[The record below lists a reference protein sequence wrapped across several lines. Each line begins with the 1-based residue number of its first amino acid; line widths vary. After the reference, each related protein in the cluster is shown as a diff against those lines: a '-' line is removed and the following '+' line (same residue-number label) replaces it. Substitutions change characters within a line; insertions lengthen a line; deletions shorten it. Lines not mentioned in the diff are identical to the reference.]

1 VTGSDD
7 GVYGMSEVDELDFRA
22 GDEVTRVE
30 ADEAAGAAV
39 ARFVTEMRALGE
51 GPAPVPS
58 PELAAILGGASS
70 HRLLSRRRPARRAQR
85 SRRVLAYATAAA
97 VMVGTAGVAAANDTL
112 PQPAQRVVSRV
123 VNMLTPL
130 HIDPSRPAKPVEPP
144 RPSPIRTAPAVPPQ
158 VDDSESRSDA
168 APEPSDGAPDGELPQ
183 QTEAGDG
190 SGAAENSSD
199 GGGGEPGD

>member
-1 VTGSDD
+1 MTGSDD

-30 ADEAAGAAV
+30 ADDAAGAAV

-58 PELAAILGGASS
+58 PELAAILGGARPR
-70 HRLLSRRRPARRAQR
+70 RLLTHRRPARRAQR
-85 SRRVLAYATAAA
+85 PRRVLAYATAAA
-97 VMVGTAGVAAANDTL
+97 VMVGAAGVAAANDTL

-130 HIDPSRPAKPVEPP
+130 HIDPSRPATPVEPP
-144 RPSPIRTAPAVPPQ
+144 RPAPTKTAPAAPPQ
-158 VDDSESRSDA
+158 VNESDSRSDT
-168 APEPSDGAPDGELPQ
+168 APEPTDSAPGAKVPE
-183 QTEAGDG
+183 QTEARDG
-190 SGAAENSSD
+190 SGAAERSSD
-199 GGGGEPGD
+199 GAGG